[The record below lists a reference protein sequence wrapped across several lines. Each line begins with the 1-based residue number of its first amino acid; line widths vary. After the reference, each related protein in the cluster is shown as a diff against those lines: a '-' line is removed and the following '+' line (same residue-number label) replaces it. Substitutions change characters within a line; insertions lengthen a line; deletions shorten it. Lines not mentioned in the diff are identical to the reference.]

1 MSRSAQH
8 AHAGGPRGGLAVFQS
23 LASKFMPSYRHFQ
36 HLPLAAIRR
45 DFGCE
50 LQGWSS
56 HGPLWTS
63 SCAAVKILLHKL
75 RSFFTKWWTSK
86 PPNQQLLSQ
95 LLDWP
100 DLHLSTTGD
109 IPPLCVPVSK
119 IDELVFFWRM
129 QYQSCVKQ
137 PRGGMVLCVKILH
150 L

>member
-1 MSRSAQH
+1 MWQLTRKSMGLWCHEPFSPTRPCRWTKRRSCCVSIPGVKVH
-8 AHAGGPRGGLAVFQS
+8 AIIQTLPTPATGRNTPRFRMRTARMIQ
-23 LASKFMPSYRHFQ
+23 P
-36 HLPLAAIRR
+36 
-45 DFGCE
+45 
-50 LQGWSS
+50 WS
-56 HGPLWTS
+56 LWTS

-119 IDELVFFWRM
+119 IDELVFF
-129 QYQSCVKQ
+129 
-137 PRGGMVLCVKILH
+137 GGCSINLA
-150 L
+150 